1 MNPPEHSSEARLP
14 RIHVSSIPDS
24 AGRAWTTEKNTGKPD
39 LPMKISRHLMNPGY
53 CLLLLAVLALSGC
66 SSVSYFEHRESSP
79 FIGRGMS
86 VDVSREIFDAHP
98 ELRDGTVLIVPNVR
112 SLAWEPNHR
121 ATVHFFAASPCRI
134 EIDRIEIAS
143 KGRPAPA
150 VLKVNYMTQLSK
162 VPNGNGLFK
171 GGVAAHLNETEG
183 AAEVLAKSPVEM
195 VMFYRLAGS
204 GPWLQKRF
212 VLKRS
217 IKIGQTIFDILAAA

>member
-1 MNPPEHSSEARLP
+1 MNP
-14 RIHVSSIPDS
+14 
-24 AGRAWTTEKNTGKPD
+24 
-39 LPMKISRHLMNPGY
+39 RH

-66 SSVSYFEHRESSP
+66 SSTAYFEHRESRP
-79 FIGRGMS
+79 FIGQGMS

-112 SLAWEPNHR
+112 SLTWEPNHR
-121 ATVHFFAASPCRI
+121 ATAHFFATSPRQI

-143 KGRPAPA
+143 RGRSVPA
-150 VLKVNYMTQLSK
+150 VLKVNYTAQLSK

-171 GGVAAHLNETEG
+171 GGVAAHLNEAEG
-183 AAEVLAKSPVEM
+183 GAEVLAKSPVEM
-195 VMFYRLAGS
+195 VMFYRPAGT

-217 IKIGQTIFDILAAA
+217 SKIGQMIFDILAAG